1 MKAERAARGSPW
13 QSPPPQRRGRIL
25 VACWVSGLRVEM
37 GTISA
42 WGSEVTD
49 HVENL
54 VGMEWGVEDKS
65 WCDNCHV
72 WEMLG

>member
-1 MKAERAARGSPW
+1 
-13 QSPPPQRRGRIL
+13 
-25 VACWVSGLRVEM
+25 M